1 MTMVEVRSLSSNRRR
16 RAGGSRSRRASP
28 SPLVLPGAVALA
40 AVLSA
45 AVIGRLV
52 DTGNTRGLD
61 HSCRRR
67 MRRVRSNPL
76 SRAAAIAAGLGEP
89 IVQVPLSILASIAVA
104 RRSPVPAIR
113 GRASP
118 YHARNWVTSAS
129 PLLASVAAILAHHGI
144 KLVFRRRRPPGAW
157 LHGNTEPSFPSGH
170 VSIVTATA
178 CASAY
183 SLVRRGVHP
192 AKVIPVTVLVPCSVG
207 LSRVYLDKHWASDVI
222 GGFLVGLGIAAGS
235 VVVGEAVRA
244 PVDRRLEV
252 SAS

>member
-1 MTMVEVRSLSSNRRR
+1 MTMVDVRSRSSKRKR
-16 RAGGSRSRRASP
+16 RAGGSRSGRASP
-28 SPLVLPGAVALA
+28 SPLLLPGAVALA

-45 AVIGRLV
+45 AVVGRMV
-52 DTGNTRGLD
+52 DTGKTRKLD

-67 MRRVRSNPL
+67 MRQARTNSL
-76 SRAAAIAAGLGEP
+76 SRAAAIATGLGEP
-89 IVQVPLSILASIAVA
+89 IVQVPLSILTSIAVA
-104 RRSPVPAIR
+104 SRSPEPAR
-113 GRASP
+113 GDASVRP
-118 YHARNWVTSAS
+118 ARNWMGSAS
-129 PLLASVAAILAHHGI
+129 PLLASVGAILAHHGI

-183 SLVRRGVHP
+183 LLVRRGVHP
-192 AKVIPVTVLVPCSVG
+192 AKVIPVAVAVPGAVG

-235 VVVGEAVRA
+235 VMAGEAVRA
-244 PVDRRLEV
+244 PVNRHREV
-252 SAS
+252 SAP

>member
-1 MTMVEVRSLSSNRRR
+1 MTMVDVRSRSSKRKR
-16 RAGGSRSRRASP
+16 RAGGSRSGRASP
-28 SPLVLPGAVALA
+28 LPLLLPGAVALA

-45 AVIGRLV
+45 AVVGRMV
-52 DTGNTRGLD
+52 DTGKTRKLD

-67 MRRVRSNPL
+67 MRRARTNSL
-76 SRAAAIAAGLGEP
+76 SRAAAIATGLGEP

-104 RRSPVPAIR
+104 SRSPEPERR
-113 GRASP
+113 GRASGRA
-118 YHARNWVTSAS
+118 ARNWMGSAS
-129 PLLASVAAILAHHGI
+129 PLLASVGAILAHHGI

-192 AKVIPVTVLVPCSVG
+192 AKVIPVAVAVPGAVG
-207 LSRVYLDKHWASDVI
+207 LSRVYLDKHWVSDVI

-235 VVVGEAVRA
+235 VMAGEAVRA
-244 PVDRRLEV
+244 PVNRHGEV

>member
-1 MTMVEVRSLSSNRRR
+1 MTMADVRPIPAKRKR
-16 RAGGSRSRRASP
+16 RAGGSRSGRASS
-28 SPLVLPGAVALA
+28 SPLLLPGAVAVG

-45 AVIGRLV
+45 AVVGRLV
-52 DTGNTRGLD
+52 DTGRTRGLD
-61 HSCRRR
+61 HGCRRR
-67 MRRVRSNPL
+67 MRRVRSDSL
-76 SRAAAIAAGLGEP
+76 SRAAAIATGLGEP
-89 IVQVPLSILASIAVA
+89 VVQVPLSILASIAVA
-104 RRSPVPAIR
+104 RRSRAPAR
-113 GRASP
+113 GSRTSEH
-118 YHARNWVTSAS
+118 HARNWIASAS

-183 SLVRRGVHP
+183 SLVRRGVRP
-192 AKVIPVTVLVPCSVG
+192 AKVLPLVVAIPCGVG

-222 GGFLVGLGIAAGS
+222 GGFLIGLGIAAGS
-235 VVVGEAVRA
+235 AIVYEAVEQPLNRHVEA
-244 PVDRRLEV
+244 